1 MLSIKLETYILKHLE
16 EKNAKLEGEGEVIC
30 HLCMEKL
37 PFLRKYIGKDLSTTT
52 GDCKIAGIADVETV
66 KVETIFW
73 PAGWRKSLCRCQSCT
88 ELYEKHEVSFLP
100 DEADSIAV
108 YENKNKERASQIR
121 HEREMRA
128 LSSLDHVQKV
138 EVIQGKLK
146 FCVPVAIL

>member
-1 MLSIKLETYILKHLE
+1 M
-16 EKNAKLEGEGEVIC
+16 IC

-37 PFLRKYIGKDLSTTT
+37 PFLRKYLGKELSD
-52 GDCKIAGIADVETV
+52 GECKIAAIPDEDA

-88 ELYEKHEVSFLP
+88 ELYEKHNVSFLP

-108 YENKNKERASQIR
+108 YESKNKERASEIQQ
-121 HEREMRA
+121 EREMKA

-138 EVIQGKLK
+138 EVIQGM
-146 FCVPVAIL
+146 